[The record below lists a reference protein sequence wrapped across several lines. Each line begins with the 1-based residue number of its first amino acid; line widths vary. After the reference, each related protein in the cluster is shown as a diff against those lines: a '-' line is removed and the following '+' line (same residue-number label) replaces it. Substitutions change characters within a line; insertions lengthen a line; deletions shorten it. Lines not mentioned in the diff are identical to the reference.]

1 MSLERS
7 EQAAFL
13 SIILNTSLTLIKYI
27 LALLSGSVALMADAI
42 HSLTD
47 VISSA
52 SVLMGIKLSKR
63 SSKTFPYGL
72 YKVENLVSL
81 AMALLIFLA
90 GYEIFRETFTHH
102 TPLVIE
108 RIPWAIAGVIIAILA
123 TYFFSRYE
131 MHIGKQINSPSI
143 IADAEHV
150 KTDMLS
156 SVIIL
161 IGLVGGLFRV
171 PLLDKGAALVILI
184 FIARTGYRI
193 LVDSVRVLLD
203 ASLDFDTMDQVKT
216 IILSDPQVE
225 EITGLWGRNSGRY
238 KFIEADLTLN
248 VNDLQRAHV
257 ITDTIA
263 ERIREK
269 IPHVD
274 HVLIHYEPIRKE
286 THTLAVPLMADK
298 ETISEHF
305 GEAPYFSIITLRTK
319 DGTLVKQE
327 YPNNPYLQEAEGKG
341 IRVSEWLVQ
350 KGIDTIFTKK
360 SFEGKGPFYVFSN
373 ARVKMIVTA
382 KKKLHDLD
390 YSVEHS

>member
-7 EQAAFL
+7 EKVASL

-27 LALLSGSVALMADAI
+27 LASLSGSVALMADAI

-52 SVLMGIKLSKR
+52 TVLVGIKLSKR
-63 SSKTFPYGL
+63 RSKTFPYGL

-81 AMALLIFLA
+81 AMSLLIFLA
-90 GYEIFRETFTHH
+90 GYEIFRETFTHRMS
-102 TPLVIE
+102 LMVE
-108 RIPWAIAGVIIAILA
+108 RIPWAIAGVILAILA
-123 TYFFSRYE
+123 TYLFSRYE
-131 MHIGKQINSPSI
+131 MRIGRQINSPSI

-156 SVIIL
+156 SLIIL
-161 IGLVGGLFRV
+161 VGLVGGLFQV
-171 PLLDKGAALVILI
+171 PLLDKGAALVIII

-193 LVDSVRVLLD
+193 LVDSIRVLLE
-203 ASLDFDTMDQVKT
+203 ASLDFETMDRVKS
-216 IILSDPQVE
+216 IILADPQVE
-225 EITGLWGRNSGRY
+225 EIKGLWGRNSGRY

-248 VNDLQRAHV
+248 VGDLQKAHV
-257 ITDTIA
+257 ITDKIA

-286 THTLAVPLMADK
+286 QITFAVPVTDDK

-305 GEAPYFSIITLRTK
+305 GEAPYFSITTIRAE
-319 DGTLVKQE
+319 DGAIVKQE
-327 YPNNPYLQEAEGKG
+327 CLNNPYLREEEGKG
-341 IRVSEWLVQ
+341 IRVSEWLLQ
-350 KGIDTIFTKK
+350 KGVDKIFTKK

-373 ARVKMIVTA
+373 ARVKMIITA
-382 KKKLHDLD
+382 KKRLHDLE
-390 YSVEHS
+390 YSVEQ

>member
-1 MSLERS
+1 MSVERS
-7 EQAAFL
+7 EKAALL

-27 LALLSGSVALMADAI
+27 LASLSGSVALMADAI

-63 SSKTFPYGL
+63 RSKTFPYGL

-81 AMALLIFLA
+81 AMSLLIFLA
-90 GYEIFRETFTHH
+90 GYEIFRETFTHRM
-102 TPLVIE
+102 PLMVE
-108 RIPWAIAGVIIAILA
+108 RIPWAIGGVILAVLA

-131 MHIGKQINSPSI
+131 MRIGRQINSPSI

-156 SVIIL
+156 SLIIL
-161 IGLVGGLFRV
+161 VGLVGGLFRV
-171 PLLDKGAALVILI
+171 PLLDKGAALVII
-184 FIARTGYRI
+184 VFISRTGFRI
-193 LVDSVRVLLD
+193 LVDSIRVLLD
-203 ASLDFDTMDQVKT
+203 ASLDFETMDRVKG
-216 IILSDPQVE
+216 IILADPQVE
-225 EITGLWGRNSGRY
+225 KIKGLWGRNSGRY

-248 VNDLQRAHV
+248 VSDLERAHV
-257 ITDTIA
+257 ITDKIA

-274 HVLIHYEPIRKE
+274 HVLIHYEPVRRE
-286 THTLAVPLMADK
+286 TITYAVPLTDDK

-305 GEAPYFSIITLRTK
+305 GEAPYFSIITLRAK
-319 DGTLVKQE
+319 DGAIVRQE
-327 YPNNPYLQEAEGKG
+327 NLNNPYLREGEGKG
-341 IRVSEWLVQ
+341 IRVSEWLLH
-350 KGIDTIFTKK
+350 KGVDKIFTKK

-373 ARVKMIVTA
+373 ARVEMIITA
-382 KKKLHDLD
+382 KKRLSDLE
-390 YSVEHS
+390 YGVEK

>member
-7 EQAAFL
+7 EKAAFL

-27 LALLSGSVALMADAI
+27 LASFSGSVALMADAI

-63 SSKTFPYGL
+63 RSKTFPYGL

-81 AMALLIFLA
+81 AMSLLIFLA

-102 TPLVIE
+102 APLVVE
-108 RIPWAIAGVIIAILA
+108 RIPWAIAGVILAILS
-123 TYFFSRYE
+123 TYLFSRYE
-131 MHIGKQINSPSI
+131 MRIGRQINSPSI

-156 SVIIL
+156 SLIIL
-161 IGLVGGLFRV
+161 VGLVGGLFQV
-171 PLLDKGAALVILI
+171 PLLDKGATLVILI

-193 LVDSVRVLLD
+193 LVDSIRVLLD
-203 ASLDFDTMDQVKT
+203 ASLDFETMDQVKT
-216 IILSDPQVE
+216 IILIDPRVE
-225 EITGLWGRNSGRY
+225 EIKGLWGRNSGRY
-238 KFIEADLTLN
+238 KFIEADLMLN
-248 VNDLQRAHV
+248 VKDLQKAHV
-257 ITDTIA
+257 ITDKIA

-286 THTLAVPLMADK
+286 KITFAVPLTDDK

-305 GEAPYFSIITLRTK
+305 GEAPYFSLITLRAK
-319 DGTLVKQE
+319 DGAIVKQE
-327 YPNNPYLQEAEGKG
+327 RLNNPYLREEEGKG
-341 IRVSEWLVQ
+341 IRVSEWLLQ
-350 KGIDTIFTKK
+350 KGVDKIFTKK

-373 ARVKMIVTA
+373 ARVEMIITA
-382 KKKLHDLD
+382 KKRLHDLE
-390 YSVEHS
+390 YGVEQ

>member
-7 EQAAFL
+7 EKAALL

-27 LALLSGSVALMADAI
+27 LASLSGSVGLMADAI

-63 SSKTFPYGL
+63 RSKTFPYGL

-81 AMALLIFLA
+81 AMSLLIFLA
-90 GYEIFRETFTHH
+90 GYEIVRETLTHRI
-102 TPLVIE
+102 PLMVE
-108 RIPWAIAGVIIAILA
+108 RIPWAIGGVILAILA

-131 MHIGKQINSPSI
+131 MRIGRQINSPSI

-156 SVIIL
+156 SIIIL
-161 IGLVGGLFRV
+161 VGLVGGFFRV

-203 ASLDFDTMDQVKT
+203 ASLDFETMDRVKG

-225 EITGLWGRNSGRY
+225 NIKGLWGRNSGRY

-248 VNDLQRAHV
+248 VKDLQRAHV
-257 ITDTIA
+257 ITDKIA

-286 THTLAVPLMADK
+286 SLTFAVPLMEDK

-305 GEAPYFSIITLRTK
+305 GEAPYFSIITRRTK
-319 DGTLVKQE
+319 DGAIVKQE
-327 YPNNPYLQEAEGKG
+327 CLNNPYLQEKEGKG
-341 IRVSEWLVQ
+341 IRVSEWLLQ
-350 KGIDTIFTKK
+350 KGVDKIFTKK

-373 ARVKMIVTA
+373 ARVEMIITA
-382 KKKLHDLD
+382 QKRLHDLE
-390 YSVEHS
+390 YRVEE

>member
-7 EQAAFL
+7 EKAAFL

-27 LALLSGSVALMADAI
+27 LASLSGSVALMADAI

-63 SSKTFPYGL
+63 RSKTFPYGL

-81 AMALLIFLA
+81 AMSLLIFLA

-102 TPLVIE
+102 APLVVE
-108 RIPWAIAGVIIAILA
+108 RIPWAIGGVILAILA

-131 MHIGKQINSPSI
+131 MHIGRQINSPSI

-156 SVIIL
+156 SLIIL
-161 IGLVGGLFRV
+161 IGLVGGLFQI

-193 LVDSVRVLLD
+193 LVDSIRVLLD
-203 ASLDFDTMDQVKT
+203 ASLDFETMDQVKT
-216 IILSDPQVE
+216 IILTDPRVE
-225 EITGLWGRNSGRY
+225 KIRGLWGRNSGRY
-238 KFIEADLTLN
+238 KFIEADLMLN
-248 VNDLQRAHV
+248 VKDLQKAHV
-257 ITDTIA
+257 ITDKIA

-286 THTLAVPLMADK
+286 TITFAVPLADDK

-305 GEAPYFSIITLRTK
+305 GEAPYFSIITLQTK
-319 DGTLVKQE
+319 NGTIVKQE
-327 YPNNPYLQEAEGKG
+327 FLNNPYLREEEGKG
-341 IRVSEWLVQ
+341 IRVSEWLLQ
-350 KGIDTIFTKK
+350 KGVDKIFTKK

-373 ARVKMIVTA
+373 ARVEMIITA
-382 KKKLHDLD
+382 KKRLHDLE
-390 YSVEHS
+390 YGVEQ

>member
-7 EQAAFL
+7 EKAAFL

-27 LALLSGSVALMADAI
+27 LASLSGSVALMADAI

-63 SSKTFPYGL
+63 RSKTFPYGL

-81 AMALLIFLA
+81 AMSLLIFLA

-102 TPLVIE
+102 APLVVE
-108 RIPWAIAGVIIAILA
+108 RIPWAIGGVILAILA

-131 MHIGKQINSPSI
+131 MHIGRQINSPSI

-156 SVIIL
+156 SLIIL
-161 IGLVGGLFRV
+161 IGLVGGLFQI

-193 LVDSVRVLLD
+193 LVDSIRVLLD
-203 ASLDFDTMDQVKT
+203 ASLDFETMDQVKT
-216 IILSDPQVE
+216 IILTDPRVE
-225 EITGLWGRNSGRY
+225 KIRGLWGRNSGRY
-238 KFIEADLTLN
+238 KFIEADLMLN
-248 VNDLQRAHV
+248 VKDLQKAHV
-257 ITDTIA
+257 ITDKIA

-286 THTLAVPLMADK
+286 TITFAVPLADDK

-305 GEAPYFSIITLRTK
+305 GEAPYFSIITLQTK
-319 DGTLVKQE
+319 NGAIVKQE
-327 YPNNPYLQEAEGKG
+327 FLNNPYLREEEGKG
-341 IRVSEWLVQ
+341 IRVSEWLLQ
-350 KGIDTIFTKK
+350 KGVDKIFTKK

-373 ARVKMIVTA
+373 ARVEMIITA
-382 KKKLHDLD
+382 KERLHDLE
-390 YSVEHS
+390 YGVEQ

>member
-7 EQAAFL
+7 EKAAFL

-27 LALLSGSVALMADAI
+27 LASLSGSVALMADAI

-63 SSKTFPYGL
+63 RSKTFPYGL

-81 AMALLIFLA
+81 AMSLLIFLA

-102 TPLVIE
+102 APLVVE
-108 RIPWAIAGVIIAILA
+108 RIPWAIGGVILAILA
-123 TYFFSRYE
+123 TYLFSRYE
-131 MHIGKQINSPSI
+131 MRIGRQINSPSI

-156 SVIIL
+156 SLIIL
-161 IGLVGGLFRV
+161 IGLVGGLFQI

-193 LVDSVRVLLD
+193 LVDSIRVLLD
-203 ASLDFDTMDQVKT
+203 ASLDFETMDQVKT
-216 IILSDPQVE
+216 IILTDPRVE
-225 EITGLWGRNSGRY
+225 KIRGLWGRNSGRY
-238 KFIEADLTLN
+238 KFIEADLMLN
-248 VNDLQRAHV
+248 VKDLQKAHV
-257 ITDTIA
+257 ITDKIA

-286 THTLAVPLMADK
+286 TITFAVPLADDK

-305 GEAPYFSIITLRTK
+305 GEAPYFSIITLQTK
-319 DGTLVKQE
+319 NGAIVKQE
-327 YPNNPYLQEAEGKG
+327 FLNNPYLREEEGKG
-341 IRVSEWLVQ
+341 IRVSEWLLQ
-350 KGIDTIFTKK
+350 KGVDKIFTKK

-373 ARVKMIVTA
+373 ARVEMIITA
-382 KKKLHDLD
+382 KERLHDLE
-390 YSVEHS
+390 YGVEQ

>member
-7 EQAAFL
+7 ERAAFL

-27 LALLSGSVALMADAI
+27 LASLSGSVALMADAI

-63 SSKTFPYGL
+63 RSKTFPYGL

-90 GYEIFRETFTHH
+90 GYEIFRETFTHQA
-102 TPLVIE
+102 PLVVE
-108 RIPWAIAGVIIAILA
+108 RIPWAIAGVILAILA
-123 TYFFSRYE
+123 TYLFSRYE
-131 MHIGKQINSPSI
+131 LRIGRQINSPSI
-143 IADAEHV
+143 IADAEHI
-150 KTDMLS
+150 KADMFS
-156 SVIIL
+156 SLIIL
-161 IGLVGGLFRV
+161 IGLVGGLLRV

-203 ASLDFDTMDQVKT
+203 ASLDFETMDQVKT
-216 IILSDPQVE
+216 IILSDSQVE
-225 EITGLWGRNSGRY
+225 EIKGLWGRNSGRY

-248 VNDLQRAHV
+248 VKDLQRAHV
-257 ITDTIA
+257 ITDKIA

-286 THTLAVPLMADK
+286 TLTLAVPLRDDK

-305 GEAPYFSIITLRTK
+305 GEAPYFSIITLRAK

-327 YPNNPYLQEAEGKG
+327 YLNNPYLQETEGKG
-341 IRVSEWLVQ
+341 IRVSEWLVKQ
-350 KGIDTIFTKK
+350 GIDKIFTKK

-373 ARVKMIVTA
+373 ARIKMIITT
-382 KKKLHDLD
+382 KKRLHDLD
-390 YSVEHS
+390 YNIEH

>member
-7 EQAAFL
+7 EKAAYL

-27 LALLSGSVALMADAI
+27 LASLSGSVALMADAI

-47 VISSA
+47 VISST

-63 SSKTFPYGL
+63 RSKTFPYGL

-81 AMALLIFLA
+81 AMSLLIFLA

-102 TPLVIE
+102 VPLVVE
-108 RIPWAIAGVIIAILA
+108 RIPWAIAGVILAILA
-123 TYFFSRYE
+123 TYLFSRYE
-131 MHIGKQINSPSI
+131 MRIGRQINSPSI
-143 IADAEHV
+143 LADAEHV

-156 SVIIL
+156 SLIIL
-161 IGLVGGLFRV
+161 IGLVGGLFQV
-171 PLLDKGAALVILI
+171 PLLDKGAALVILL

-193 LVDSVRVLLD
+193 LVDSIRVLLD
-203 ASLDFDTMDQVKT
+203 ASLDFETMDQVKT

-225 EITGLWGRNSGRY
+225 KIKGLWGRNSGRY
-238 KFIEADLTLN
+238 KFIEADLMLN
-248 VNDLQRAHV
+248 VKDLQKAHV
-257 ITDTIA
+257 ITDKIA

-286 THTLAVPLMADK
+286 TIIFAVPLMEDK

-305 GEAPYFSIITLRTK
+305 GEAPYFSIITLRAK
-319 DGTLVKQE
+319 DGAIVKQE
-327 YPNNPYLQEAEGKG
+327 RLSNLYLREEEGKG

-350 KGIDTIFTKK
+350 KGVDKIFTKK

-373 ARVKMIVTA
+373 ARVEMIITT
-382 KKKLHDLD
+382 KKSLHDLE
-390 YSVEHS
+390 YSIEE

>member
-7 EQAAFL
+7 EKAASL

-27 LALLSGSVALMADAI
+27 LASLSGSVALMADAI

-63 SSKTFPYGL
+63 RSKTFPYGL

-81 AMALLIFLA
+81 AMSLLIFLA
-90 GYEIFRETFTHH
+90 GYGIFRETFTHH
-102 TPLVIE
+102 APLVVE
-108 RIPWAIAGVIIAILA
+108 RIPWAIAGVIITILA
-123 TYFFSRYE
+123 TYLFSRYE
-131 MHIGKQINSPSI
+131 MRIGIQINSPSI

-156 SVIIL
+156 SLIIL
-161 IGLVGGLFRV
+161 VGLVGGLFRV
-171 PLLDKGAALVILI
+171 PLLDKGAALVII
-184 FIARTGYRI
+184 VFISRTGFRI
-193 LVDSVRVLLD
+193 LVDSIRVLLD
-203 ASLDFDTMDQVKT
+203 ASLDFETMDRVKG
-216 IILSDPQVE
+216 IILADPQVE
-225 EITGLWGRNSGRY
+225 KIKGLWGRNSGRY

-248 VNDLQRAHV
+248 VSDLERAHV
-257 ITDTIA
+257 ITDKIA

-274 HVLIHYEPIRKE
+274 HVLIHYEPVRRE
-286 THTLAVPLMADK
+286 TITYAVPLTDDK

-305 GEAPYFSIITLRTK
+305 GEAPYFSIITLRAK
-319 DGTLVKQE
+319 DGAIVRQE
-327 YPNNPYLQEAEGKG
+327 NLNNPYLQEGEGKG
-341 IRVSEWLVQ
+341 IRVSEWLLH
-350 KGIDTIFTKK
+350 KGVDKIFTKK

-373 ARVKMIVTA
+373 ARVEMIITA
-382 KKKLHDLD
+382 KKRLSDLE
-390 YSVEHS
+390 YGVKE

>member
-7 EQAAFL
+7 EKAAFL

-27 LALLSGSVALMADAI
+27 LASLSGSVALMADAI

-63 SSKTFPYGL
+63 RSKTFPYGL

-81 AMALLIFLA
+81 AMSLLIFLA

-102 TPLVIE
+102 APLVVE
-108 RIPWAIAGVIIAILA
+108 RIPWAIGGVILAILA

-131 MHIGKQINSPSI
+131 MHIGRQINSPSI

-156 SVIIL
+156 SLIIL
-161 IGLVGGLFRV
+161 IGLVGGLFQI

-193 LVDSVRVLLD
+193 LVDSIRVLLD
-203 ASLDFDTMDQVKT
+203 ASLDFETMDQVKT
-216 IILSDPQVE
+216 IILTDPRVE
-225 EITGLWGRNSGRY
+225 KIKGLWGRNSGRY
-238 KFIEADLTLN
+238 KFIEADLMLN
-248 VNDLQRAHV
+248 VKDLQKAHV
-257 ITDTIA
+257 ITDKIA

-286 THTLAVPLMADK
+286 TITFAVPLADDK

-305 GEAPYFSIITLRTK
+305 GEAPYFSIITLQTK
-319 DGTLVKQE
+319 NGAIVKQE
-327 YPNNPYLQEAEGKG
+327 FLNNPYLREEEGKG
-341 IRVSEWLVQ
+341 IRVSEWLLQ
-350 KGIDTIFTKK
+350 KGVDKIFTKK

-373 ARVKMIVTA
+373 ARVEMIITA
-382 KKKLHDLD
+382 KERLHDLE
-390 YSVEHS
+390 YGVEQ

>member
-7 EQAAFL
+7 EKAAFL

-27 LALLSGSVALMADAI
+27 LASLSGSVALMADAI

-63 SSKTFPYGL
+63 RSKTFPYGL

-81 AMALLIFLA
+81 AMSLLIFLA

-102 TPLVIE
+102 APLVVE
-108 RIPWAIAGVIIAILA
+108 RIPWAIAGVIIAIPA
-123 TYFFSRYE
+123 TYLFSRYE
-131 MHIGKQINSPSI
+131 MRIGRQINSPSI

-150 KTDMLS
+150 KSDMLS
-156 SVIIL
+156 SLIIL
-161 IGLVGGLFRV
+161 VGLVGGLFQV

-193 LVDSVRVLLD
+193 LVDSIRVLLD
-203 ASLDFDTMDQVKT
+203 ASLDFETMDQVKT
-216 IILSDPQVE
+216 IILTDPRVE
-225 EITGLWGRNSGRY
+225 EIKGLWGRNSGRY
-238 KFIEADLTLN
+238 KFIEADLMLN
-248 VNDLQRAHV
+248 AKDLQKAHV
-257 ITDTIA
+257 ITDKIA

-274 HVLIHYEPIRKE
+274 HVLIHYEPIRKK
-286 THTLAVPLMADK
+286 TITFAVPLTDDK

-305 GEAPYFSIITLRTK
+305 GEAPYFSIITLQTK
-319 DGTLVKQE
+319 NGAIVKQE
-327 YPNNPYLQEAEGKG
+327 FLNNPYLREEEGKG
-341 IRVSEWLVQ
+341 IRVSEWLLQ
-350 KGIDTIFTKK
+350 KGVDKIFTKK

-373 ARVKMIVTA
+373 ARVEMIITT
-382 KKKLHDLD
+382 KKRLHDLE
-390 YSVEHS
+390 YSVEA

>member
-7 EQAAFL
+7 EKAAFL

-27 LALLSGSVALMADAI
+27 LASLSGSVALMADAI

-63 SSKTFPYGL
+63 RSKTFPYGL

-81 AMALLIFLA
+81 AMSLLIFLA

-102 TPLVIE
+102 APLVVE
-108 RIPWAIAGVIIAILA
+108 RIPWAIGGVILAILA

-131 MHIGKQINSPSI
+131 MHIGRQINSPSI

-156 SVIIL
+156 SLIIL
-161 IGLVGGLFRV
+161 IGLVGGLFQI

-193 LVDSVRVLLD
+193 LVDSIRVLLD
-203 ASLDFDTMDQVKT
+203 ASLDFETMDQVKT
-216 IILSDPQVE
+216 IILTDPRIE
-225 EITGLWGRNSGRY
+225 KIKGLWGRNSGRY
-238 KFIEADLTLN
+238 KFIEADLMLN
-248 VNDLQRAHV
+248 VKDLQKAHV
-257 ITDTIA
+257 ITDKIA

-286 THTLAVPLMADK
+286 TITFAVPLADDK

-305 GEAPYFSIITLRTK
+305 GEAPYFSIITLQTK
-319 DGTLVKQE
+319 NGAIVKQE
-327 YPNNPYLQEAEGKG
+327 FLNNPYLREEEGKG
-341 IRVSEWLVQ
+341 IRVSEWLLQ
-350 KGIDTIFTKK
+350 KGVDKIFTKK

-373 ARVKMIVTA
+373 ARVEMIITA
-382 KKKLHDLD
+382 KERLHDLE
-390 YSVEHS
+390 YGVEQ

>member
-7 EQAAFL
+7 EKAAFL

-27 LALLSGSVALMADAI
+27 LASLSGSVALMADAI

-47 VISSA
+47 VISST

-63 SSKTFPYGL
+63 RSKTFPYGL

-81 AMALLIFLA
+81 AMSLLIFLA

-102 TPLVIE
+102 VPLVVE
-108 RIPWAIAGVIIAILA
+108 RIPWAIAGVILAILA
-123 TYFFSRYE
+123 TYLFSRYE
-131 MHIGKQINSPSI
+131 MRIGRQINSPSI

-156 SVIIL
+156 SLIIL
-161 IGLVGGLFRV
+161 IGLVGGLFQV

-193 LVDSVRVLLD
+193 LVDSIRVLLD
-203 ASLDFDTMDQVKT
+203 ASLDFETMDQVKT

-225 EITGLWGRNSGRY
+225 KIKGLWGRNSGRY
-238 KFIEADLTLN
+238 KFIEADLMLN
-248 VNDLQRAHV
+248 VKDLQKAHV
-257 ITDTIA
+257 ITDKIA

-286 THTLAVPLMADK
+286 TIIFAVPLMEDK

-305 GEAPYFSIITLRTK
+305 GEAPYFSIITLRAK
-319 DGTLVKQE
+319 DGAIVKQE
-327 YPNNPYLQEAEGKG
+327 RLSNPYLREEEGKG

-350 KGIDTIFTKK
+350 KGVDKIFTKK

-373 ARVKMIVTA
+373 ARVEMIITT
-382 KKKLHDLD
+382 KKSLHDLE
-390 YSVEHS
+390 YSIEE